1 MGNNLPSK
9 TNTPPPTPP
18 KEQCMKEIKNVFPK
32 GYVMDLE
39 TTVSGGNVLKN
50 KITEISAAPTWLRDV
65 FDEGYDVLVDL
76 PPNPQTVKL
85 FLSSK
90 KKWSEFYKDQTNL
103 HLKAQAK
110 RESRES
116 KKERTVVKPLEE
128 LNTYDI
134 IRDIHPTGGNQKKM
148 ISMTIGSMHKSIYGK
163 VSNGDQKE
171 AWENILKEIN
181 KSRVIWINN
190 EEIIM
195 NEFTALKKI
204 KKFRQLTAKAGVKAF
219 IPPHIALEGLM
230 EYTADY
236 PTWYAHNGNG
246 FDFPLVEQEYKF
258 YNDCE
263 VFIKQWK
270 GFKTDKIQVSWV
282 NKKFTE
288 EFESNRPVEGWKYQK
303 KYRERNPCTKAV
315 YTVRGLDTL
324 SLVKKFPPLAL
335 GVKETVNYK
344 QETIAKFLGINPN
357 DGQMGKGLAHTSMT
371 DVYVLREILYK
382 LQEKKKGLKFLKENP
397 IPKKKKSSIDVDIL
411 TGALGGLTVNREK
424 VLYVPMM
431 TKSEKKAFIQLGFTD
446 MDTLVEYHR
455 RNEDKCWLKNFI
467 KEWRVATAYLDNYSK

>member
-39 TTVSGGNVLKN
+39 TTVSGSHVLKN
-50 KITEISAAPTWLRDV
+50 KITEISAAPTWLRND
-65 FDEGYDVLVDL
+65 FKEGYDVLVDL
-76 PPNPQTVKL
+76 PPNPKSVKL

-90 KKWSEFYKDQTNL
+90 KKWSKWYKDTTDL
-103 HLKAQAK
+103 HSKEQAITEGE
-110 RESRES
+110 ESEID
-116 KKERTVVKPLEE
+116 RTVVKPLEE

-134 IRDIHPTGGNQKKM
+134 IRFIHPTGGNEEKM

-163 VSNGDQKE
+163 VLNGDQKE

-190 EEIIM
+190 EEIIRK
-195 NEFTALKKI
+195 ECHALKKI
-204 KKFRQLTAKAGVKAF
+204 KKFKKLTAKAGVKAF
-219 IPPHIALEGLM
+219 IPPHIALEGLI
-230 EYTADY
+230 EYTAKY
-236 PTWYAHNGNG
+236 PTWYAHNGNA

-258 YNDCE
+258 YHGSE

-270 GFKTDKIQVSWV
+270 GFKTDKIQVSWE

-288 EFESNRPVEGWKYQK
+288 EFESKRPVGGWKYQK
-303 KYRERNPCTKAV
+303 KYRERNPCHKAV
-315 YTVRGLDTL
+315 TTVRGLDTF
-324 SLVKKFPPLAL
+324 SLVKKYPPLAL
-335 GVKETVNYK
+335 SEKETVNFK
-344 QETIAKFLGINPN
+344 QETIAKYLGINPN

-397 IPKKKKSSIDVDIL
+397 ITKKKSSIDLDTL
-411 TGALGGLTVNREK
+411 TGAMGGLTVNHEK
-424 VLYVPMM
+424 RLYVPMM

-446 MDTLVEYHR
+446 MDTLVDYHR
-455 RNEDKCWLKNFI
+455 RNENKFWLKNFI